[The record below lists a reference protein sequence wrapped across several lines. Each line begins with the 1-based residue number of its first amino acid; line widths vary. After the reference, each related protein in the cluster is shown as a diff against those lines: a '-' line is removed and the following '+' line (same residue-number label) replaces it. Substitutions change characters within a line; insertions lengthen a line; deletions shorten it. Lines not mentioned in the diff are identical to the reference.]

1 MLWNFLCFNKCV
13 FANVSSGENIFLLF
27 LCVASLGLAGE
38 VKPIVLALAPFLPSP
53 LLFFLTFLER
63 K

>member
-13 FANVSSGENIFLLF
+13 FINVSLGENIFLLF
-27 LCVASLGLAGE
+27 LCVASLGLSVE
-38 VKPIVLALAPFLPSP
+38 VKPIVLALA
-53 LLFFLTFLER
+53 LFSHPVLFSSFFFER